1 MLSTNKLRINDG
13 LLVNRLTRRGSKTR
27 LLTNIILEPQEAF
40 MTSIHFVEKIDKYKQ
55 VDESSNEWETG
66 NWVVS
71 IEGAAKLVNGDIY
84 LHKGQKEPSYIGGII
99 TGFRIVVRD
108 GKEKV
113 IFRFKRT
120 TEHEG
125 ITTATEGW
133 GSEQKRVFT

>member
-1 MLSTNKLRINDG
+1 
-13 LLVNRLTRRGSKTR
+13 
-27 LLTNIILEPQEAF
+27 

-71 IEGAAKLVNGDIY
+71 IESAAKLVNGDIY

-108 GKEKV
+108 GKEKGL
-113 IFRFKRT
+113 FAFK
-120 TEHEG
+120 G
-125 ITTATEGW
+125 VAD
-133 GSEQKRVFT
+133 F